1 MNPVPPSSEGQ
12 DPDVLAA
19 TFSGELVKLEPSR
32 RERILRAVLM
42 AALGSIPWVGGFI
55 AALANVKSEEGQAT
69 TDYLQRQWLEEHA
82 KKIKELAETLGE
94 MLQRLESFGDEV
106 KARLESEEYLRLI
119 RKGFRQWDQ
128 ADSEE
133 KKKLIANLLTNAGA
147 TNITTDDVIRLFMDW
162 IDTYHEVHFAVISEV
177 YRHPGITRA
186 GIWRNVKGQFP
197 REDSAEADLFKMLV
211 RDLSMG
217 GVIRQHRDTTYDGQ
231 FIAKKSAKGS
241 RSSGLM
247 KSAFD
252 NEEGY
257 ELTEIGRQFVHYT
270 MQELVPRVEN

>member
-1 MNPVPPSSEGQ
+1 MNQIPCNSDGE
-12 DPDVLAA
+12 DLDLLAE
-19 TFSGELVKLEPSR
+19 TFSGELAKLEPSR

-55 AALANVKSEEGQAT
+55 AALANIKNEEGQAK

-82 KKIKELAETLGE
+82 KKIKELAETLSE
-94 MLQRLESFGDEV
+94 MLRRLESFGDEV
-106 KARLESEEYLRLI
+106 KARLESDQYLSLI

-133 KKKLIANLLTNAGA
+133 KKKLISNLLTNAGA
-147 TNITTDDVIRLFMDW
+147 TNITTDDIIRLFMDW

-177 YRHPGITRA
+177 YRHVGITRA
-186 GIWRNVKGQFP
+186 GIWRNIKGQFP

-231 FIAKKSAKGS
+231 FIARKPGKGS

-257 ELTEIGRQFVHYT
+257 ELTELGTQFVHYT
-270 MQELVPRVEN
+270 MQELVPRVTN

>member
-1 MNPVPPSSEGQ
+1 
-12 DPDVLAA
+12 
-19 TFSGELVKLEPSR
+19 
-32 RERILRAVLM
+32 M

-55 AALANVKSEEGQAT
+55 AALANVKNEEGQAT

-94 MLQRLESFGDEV
+94 MLQRLKSFGDEV

-147 TNITTDDVIRLFMDW
+147 TNITTDDVIRLFLDW
-162 IDTYHEVHFAVISEV
+162 IDTYNEVHFAVISEV

-231 FIAKKSAKGS
+231 FIAKKPAKGS

-257 ELTEIGRQFVHYT
+257 ELTELGRQFVHYT
-270 MQELVPRVEN
+270 MQELVPRVAN